1 MIKNKV
7 DNKIIYINKD
17 EVINIMKNIKNA
29 MKDNKNMPLYDYQE
43 KYGQDFLSN
52 INMHIN
58 NTNNEEMQNIIF
70 NTYTGILNSNIND
83 TKVTPSSNEQVNF
96 VYKWVNGKCC
106 SGNIN
111 NAITRQEMDENINKV
126 ISIIFNKMPDIIRRI
141 SISKLDI
148 KDKYLNEICD
158 EYSIVKDTLHD
169 LDIQCYKT
177 EKNKYTTLSYT
188 ESIDDDLLSELRNVV
203 QLKIDEMKQEF
214 NSIGLDAKEEFE
226 DNDDYFE
233 FDLEIINDNDI
244 AFKFNDIINILN
256 KYCQSQSQKHYKY
269 RYIEFSP
276 YYSAR

>member
-17 EVINIMKNIKNA
+17 EIINIMKNIKNA

-43 KYGQDFLSN
+43 EYGQNFLSN

-58 NTNNEEMQNIIF
+58 DINNEEMQSIIF

-83 TKVTPSSNEQVNF
+83 TKVTPSNNEQVNF

-111 NAITRQEMDENINKV
+111 NAITRQEMNENVNKV

-141 SISKLDI
+141 SISGLDI
-148 KDKYLNEICD
+148 KDKYLNKICD

-169 LDIQCYKT
+169 LDIQHYKT
-177 EKNKYTTLSYT
+177 KKNKYTTLNYT
-188 ESIDDDLLSELRNVV
+188 ESIDDDLLGELKNVA

-226 DNDDYFE
+226 DDDDYFK

-244 AFKFNDIINILN
+244 AFKFNDIIDILN
-256 KYCQSQSQKHYKY
+256 KYCQSQSQRHY